1 MNKNS
6 CNWHF
11 SLKFIPSLVL
21 LTKFLLKKNGIH
33 SIKVSSFNEIRIN
46 WHLNKKKK
54 LAKTS
59 KKNEWANTQKIHP
72 FFDLFDRLSVW
83 CNFKRKPVW
92 FVRLHLF
99 ASDMIVKRVMIIIFK
114 SKYIIRQRK
123 NGSSKQIPLTHSN
136 CYFSVIFSYTIFQPF
151 RRCAGFRMIFIFS
164 IENFSHT
171 KSWFIFIT
179 SICRNCDS
187 STILCK
193 WSRIKYLL
201 YWFES
206 IFDGV
211 KNWNVHFFVSK
222 CTLSIVIE
230 ILNAR

>member
-1 MNKNS
+1 MSELITDNA
-6 CNWHF
+6 CFLW
-11 SLKFIPSLVL
+11 LV
-21 LTKFLLKKNGIH
+21 
-33 SIKVSSFNEIRIN
+33 
-46 WHLNKKKK
+46 
-54 LAKTS
+54 
-59 KKNEWANTQKIHP
+59 WA
-72 FFDLFDRLSVW
+72 FERLDVW
-83 CNFKRKPVW
+83 CNFKRKPVS
-92 FVRLHLF
+92 FVQPHLF
-99 ASDMIVKRVMIIIFK
+99 ASDMIVKKGDDRTAFK

-123 NGSSKQIPLTHSN
+123 HGSFKQIPLTHSN
-136 CYFSVIFSYTIFQPF
+136 CYFLVIFSYTIFQPF
-151 RRCAGFRMIFIFS
+151 RRCAEFHMIFIFS
-164 IENFSHT
+164 IENFFHT

-187 STILCK
+187 STILCR

-211 KNWNVHFFVSK
+211 NNWNVHFFFSK